1 MLDLHKVLFV
11 PELKTNLLSVPDMA
25 LMGAEIRFNRNE
37 CVVLKGGKEFVIGNL
52 IDNKLYTV
60 NTSESAQ
67 ITTTSNT
74 PSPEIWHCR
83 FGHLNYTYIDQ
94 LVKRKMVNGMLF
106 DEDSGTVKECEACVR
121 GKMKKET
128 FSKQSEH
135 RAIRPYELI
144 HSDLCGPM
152 QVESKGGSK
161 YILTFTD
168 DHTRYTTAYFIKSK
182 SETLSKFKEYVQ
194 SVDKQAGEKV
204 KKLNILTERNDVK
217 IIRSNN
223 GGEYS

>member
-1 MLDLHKVLFV
+1 
-11 PELKTNLLSVPDMA
+11 
-25 LMGAEIRFNRNE
+25 
-37 CVVLKGGKEFVIGNL
+37 
-52 IDNKLYTV
+52 
-60 NTSESAQ
+60 
-67 ITTTSNT
+67 
-74 PSPEIWHCR
+74 
-83 FGHLNYTYIDQ
+83 
-94 LVKRKMVNGMLF
+94 MLF

-135 RAIRPYELI
+135 RAIRPDELI
-144 HSDLCGPM
+144 HSNLCGPM

-182 SETLSKFKEYVQ
+182 RETLSKFTEYVH
-194 SVDKQAGEKV
+194 SVDKQADEKV

-223 GGEYS
+223 GGESAEMALQNSAQRREFCTNLLTLTVQSRTVSPRD